1 MKFMKQQFK
10 ASHLSITTCLTF
22 FFCFLGP
29 TLASAID
36 INTVLSEFKTHSTLW
51 KSLEL
56 DAASIEAEVKSR
68 DLAVATQLSLS
79 WNKLDDRRKSTSLQ
93 IRDYETNFSA
103 QLSKYFYTGTTLSLN
118 ANSIDYSFR
127 NQPGTKIY
135 TSEWEVSLRQNL
147 WQDFFGVKE
156 RIRQQS
162 NETELKLK
170 LLQNEL
176 QRAQLLIAVEDTYW
190 DYLSAVLETKLRTE
204 NLKKWKDI
212 EVWIKNRYSRSA
224 AELVDVK
231 QITATRILR
240 EIQLQTS
247 QQRWQTIQTQ
257 LNQYIGTLNI
267 DASRIDNRDLLN
279 PKIQQLPS
287 DLQSIESLISTEQAE
302 LSRLNSRNANE
313 ETKPNLSFSL
323 GYGKRGIDDSINTAI
338 NDAQSTTRD
347 YTRLGILF
355 TTPLDF
361 GLQSD
366 KRRAANLKNQADE
379 GRKNHYINA
388 SRTSYLDLKSQISI
402 LQERV
407 KLLDLLN
414 SEQRSRNTSERSR
427 FLNGRS
433 TSLQL
438 VTAEQDL
445 LDAEITF
452 YTQVAQLNKTLARL
466 QLYK

>member
-1 MKFMKQQFK
+1 MKQQFK
-10 ASHLSITTCLTF
+10 VSQISIFKCLTF
-22 FFCFLGP
+22 FICFLGP
-29 TLASAID
+29 ISASAVD
-36 INTVLSEFKTHSTLW
+36 INTVLSEFKAHSTLW

-56 DAASIEAEVKSR
+56 DAASLNAEIKSR

-93 IRDYETNFSA
+93 IRDYETNLAA

-127 NQPGTKIY
+127 NQPGAKIY

-147 WQDFFGVKE
+147 WQDFFGAKE
-156 RIRQQS
+156 RIRLQS
-162 NETELKLK
+162 NDAELKLR

-176 QRAQLLIAVEDTYW
+176 QRAQLLIAVEDAYW
-190 DYLSAVLETKLRTE
+190 DYLGTVLETKLRTE

-212 EVWIKNRYSRSA
+212 EVWIKNRYNRSA

-247 QQRWQTIQTQ
+247 QQRQQTIETQ
-257 LNQYIGTLNI
+257 LNQYIGTFNI
-267 DASRIDNRDLLN
+267 NISSIDNKDLLN
-279 PKIQQLPS
+279 PKALQLPAE
-287 DLQSIESLISTEQAE
+287 LQSIESLISTEQAE
-302 LSRLNSRNANE
+302 LSRLNSRNASE

-323 GYGKRGIDDSINTAI
+323 GYGKRGIDDSVNNAI
-338 NDAQSTTRD
+338 KDSQSTTRD
-347 YTRLGILF
+347 YTRLGVLF

-361 GLQSD
+361 GLQNE
-366 KRRAANLKNQADE
+366 KRRAANLKSQADE
-379 GRKNHYINA
+379 GRKIHYLNA
-388 SRTSYLDLKSQISI
+388 SRTSYMDLKNQISI
-402 LQERV
+402 LKERV
-407 KLLDLLN
+407 ELLN
-414 SEQRSRNTSERSR
+414 LLNAEQRSRNSSERSR